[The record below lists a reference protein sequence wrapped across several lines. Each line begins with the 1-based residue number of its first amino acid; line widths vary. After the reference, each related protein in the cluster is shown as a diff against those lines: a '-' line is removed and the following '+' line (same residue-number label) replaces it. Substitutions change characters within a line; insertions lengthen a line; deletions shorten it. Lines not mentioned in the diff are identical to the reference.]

1 MSEWKQ
7 YSIINDWATDDSEQG
22 SFAWSGAARSVEEA
36 DELAVEAMR
45 QSYADHYGMTWDGE
59 PGAQPLFVEGADVFR
74 AAEAA
79 EIISTIIDTYW
90 KGDRGPV
97 TMEELQGLLD
107 ILRPDIPK
115 DT

>member
-7 YSIINDWATDDSEQG
+7 YSIINDWAMDDSEQG

-36 DELAVEAMR
+36 DKLAVEAMR
-45 QSYADHYGMTWDGE
+45 QSYAEEYGMEWDGE
-59 PGAQPLFVEGADVFR
+59 PGAQPLFVEGVDVFR
-74 AAEAA
+74 ATEAA
-79 EIISTIIDTYW
+79 DALELLIQAVKHSGFFASDN
-90 KGDRGPV
+90 
-97 TMEELQGLLD
+97 ELQNILD